1 MTAYED
7 GCRTWKQSSFSQGS
21 VESIGAPDRPA
32 PSSMHPPSNAKSLG
46 RRDAWPVFL
55 AAKTCIGSPKKKQ
68 RERSLHAIQSYSKLC
83 LSGSLLVFG
92 QAAPRS
98 CCSVLQPLSP
108 RCSIRCRPYSPEPS
122 SCASCQSM
130 ILQNAI
136 QCKPGDT
143 KCHCALNAVY
153 TTWSVE
159 FVVCTLSYFPFLVDM
174 PRSNR

>member
-1 MTAYED
+1 MRMVA
-7 GCRTWKQSSFSQGS
+7 GHGS
-21 VESIGAPDRPA
+21 KAASAKALLNPLELRIDRHRHRCIRLPMPNPWA
-32 PSSMHPPSNAKSLG
+32 VAMHGPSSLQRKPA
-46 RRDAWPVFL
+46 L
-55 AAKTCIGSPKKKQ
+55 APQKRNSASARLTLFK
-68 RERSLHAIQSYSKLC
+68 AIQSSA
-83 LSGSLLVFG
+83 SRGSLLVFG